1 MSSQN
6 RTFAF
11 VDSNDD
17 SKQIITMSRPIIK
30 VPFPPVIDPYDLI
43 VKTKDGRIK
52 SRAPNAFI
60 IYHKIFIETARNE
73 GYHLPI
79 TVISSMSSQSWEKE
93 SDEVKDEYKRI
104 AKEAYEIRNEMLPK
118 SQRKKKRGKW
128 NIITFDK
135 KRTRKDN
142 SLKIQK
148 PIRETTELIQF
159 SSPISFQNICPF
171 PQSESFKNKTS
182 QNFEQFDFDLL
193 QHMTPNE
200 INNSVDLI
208 NFDFDNNN
216 QLLLS
221 PGLSNI
227 SSPEINSQNDYNF
240 QSSPESFSDI
250 NESPIITEEELF
262 DLLEQ
267 VNEDNSYA
275 TYEGLG
281 ISDSIEFVPTSTLS
295 HNSEE
300 ILFSRELIDMNAFN
314 ETNNAINATNNA
326 INAINAINAT
336 VTVTEPNNV
345 INAIVTE
352 SNNAINA
359 WNFDYPY
366 YL

>member
-171 PQSESFKNKTS
+171 PQSESFNKTS
-182 QNFEQFDFDLL
+182 
-193 QHMTPNE
+193 
-200 INNSVDLI
+200 
-208 NFDFDNNN
+208 
-216 QLLLS
+216 
-221 PGLSNI
+221 LSNI

-275 TYEGLG
+275 TNEGLG

-326 INAINAINAT
+326 INAINAT